1 LEELEMAPASHRI
14 AIVCATLLAG
24 PLYLAASAAFGL
36 VAAIPEP
43 VIIEA
48 PAVIAFL
55 VAMVPAAIGGF
66 FVALLPV
73 AAGVALLSILSFEFS
88 ALQRPACWL
97 VAGGG
102 AGPAL
107 LLLFG
112 HPPQEGVSTAA
123 LVATGMGC
131 ARIARAYLS
140 WDDETARAANEGA

>member
-14 AIVCATLLAG
+14 AIVCAALLAG
-24 PLYLAASAAFGL
+24 PLYLAASAALGL
-36 VAAIPEP
+36 VVAIPQP

-48 PAVIAFL
+48 PAVIAFI

-73 AAGVALLSILSFEFS
+73 AAGVALLSMLSSEFP

-112 HPPQEGVSTAA
+112 HPPQDGEANAA
-123 LVATGMGC
+123 LVATGMAC
-131 ARIARAYLS
+131 ARVARAYLS
-140 WDDETARAANEGA
+140 WDDGAAGAANEGG